1 VECYKVRWRN
11 RSGTLVNQNY
21 GVRIDG
27 RKSRQTE
34 VRNRK
39 MPFSDI
45 RYSATLGWDKGRLVL
60 QYHVMK
66 PRSRGKENVRPLYT
80 LQNSFLYH
88 RLVAPES
95 WSKLRGENKCP
106 QNRTPGHPANYG
118 EQSKKSAWWMECEW
132 QLIMTKWNTQRG
144 QWSVLKTVSDVSV
157 IIICSG

>member
-1 VECYKVRWRN
+1 MEEQVRNTGQSKLRSEDRRKKVKAN
-11 RSGTLVNQNY
+11 RSEKQENAIFRHTLLCDL
-21 GVRIDG
+21 G
-27 RKSRQTE
+27 
-34 VRNRK
+34 
-39 MPFSDI
+39 I
-45 RYSATLGWDKGRLVL
+45 RDKGRLVL